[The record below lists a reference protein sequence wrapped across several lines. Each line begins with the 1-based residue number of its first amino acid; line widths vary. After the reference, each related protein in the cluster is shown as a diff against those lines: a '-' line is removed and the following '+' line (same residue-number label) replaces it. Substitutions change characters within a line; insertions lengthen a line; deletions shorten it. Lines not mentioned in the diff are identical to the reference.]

1 LTGKN
6 WLSRRDPRL
15 ASSLVTLYV
24 GALVLLGGWGPMG
37 DATPSEPSPSGARTT
52 LQRVGQSL
60 LPSTELT
67 PCDVLAWVEEVA
79 PTQMELGFARSLVA
93 KAEGACQSWRQGNA
107 EATRSKLRALLNDVK
122 AHRGKYLSESA
133 ADTLAAALGAML

>member
-1 LTGKN
+1 MTGKKSLCSGGSRP
-6 WLSRRDPRL
+6 LSARV
-15 ASSLVTLYV
+15 ALYV

-37 DATPSEPSPSGARTT
+37 DATPSV
-52 LQRVGQSL
+52 QRVGQSL
-60 LPSTELT
+60 QPSKELT

-79 PTQMELGFARSLVA
+79 PTQMELGFARSLVV

-133 ADTLAAALGAML
+133 ADTLAAALDAML